1 MLSVDVA
8 VEPQDWEAVDTHVPR
23 SYIHRRRRDD
33 MVLHVM
39 AQAGKPADQG
49 TMHVKPV
56 PTELGQCHVLSPSHQ
71 TYGGYHSTLVTLT
84 DQRSELTIWRNA
96 SSGNAFSDV
105 VRTLPSLPSIKVNRA
120 ATASSGAS

>member
-1 MLSVDVA
+1 M
-8 VEPQDWEAVDTHVPR
+8 
-23 SYIHRRRRDD
+23 
-33 MVLHVM
+33 MLHVM
-39 AQAGKPADQG
+39 AQTGEPADEG

-56 PTELGQCHVLSPSHQ
+56 PTKLGQSYVLSRSHQ
-71 TYGGYHSTLVTLT
+71 TYGDHHSTLVTLT

>member
-1 MLSVDVA
+1 
-8 VEPQDWEAVDTHVPR
+8 
-23 SYIHRRRRDD
+23 

-39 AQAGKPADQG
+39 TQAGKPADQG

-56 PTELGQCHVLSPSHQ
+56 PTKLSQCYVLSPLHQ
-71 TYGGYHSTLVTLT
+71 TYGGYHSPSSIAGILT
-84 DQRSELTIWRNA
+84 QRSELTIWRNA

-105 VRTLPSLPSIKVNRA
+105 VRTLPSLPNIKVNRA